1 MPGWSIQ
8 PCRMTTVGLP
18 VPAVDCEIVPVDRDE
33 SVHVGAFVDRQTDR
47 GRALGRWSRAVG
59 SRRVAVRSGLISRVW
74 AGTASGEQGSDGC
87 GADQRDEPAHGRAS
101 WDRPLP
107 SKARGPVTVRLGKY
121 LAAGLLTPQIE
132 ALREAVTPIG
142 TANAR
147 DARLWRV
154 VFITAGSA
162 SQRAMR
168 HRPARP
174 AAEDCSAEPNS
185 LGATDAALDQA
196 QRSIMRSG
204 GPIAAVAATA
214 LLRALSGR
222 YLRMQRQLRVPMSSV
237 KNSRRLEA
245 WKTQPSLSANASTSL
260 RGLRAETP
268 RTTTPD
274 SAAWT
279 TLSL

>member
-1 MPGWSIQ
+1 
-8 PCRMTTVGLP
+8 
-18 VPAVDCEIVPVDRDE
+18 
-33 SVHVGAFVDRQTDR
+33 
-47 GRALGRWSRAVG
+47 
-59 SRRVAVRSGLISRVW
+59 
-74 AGTASGEQGSDGC
+74 
-87 GADQRDEPAHGRAS
+87 
-101 WDRPLP
+101 
-107 SKARGPVTVRLGKY
+107 
-121 LAAGLLTPQIE
+121 
-132 ALREAVTPIG
+132 
-142 TANAR
+142 
-147 DARLWRV
+147 
-154 VFITAGSA
+154 
-162 SQRAMR
+162 
-168 HRPARP
+168 
-174 AAEDCSAEPNS
+174 
-185 LGATDAALDQA
+185 
-196 QRSIMRSG
+196 MRSG